1 MMSMY
6 DNREYRVPKAAREMV
21 KRKGKRKSERKKT
34 TEYRCIKSK
43 QVPREYPS
51 EY

>member
-21 KRKGKRKSERKKT
+21 KRKGKRKREKKKPLN
-34 TEYRCIKSK
+34 IAVSKASKS
-43 QVPREYPS
+43 
-51 EY
+51 